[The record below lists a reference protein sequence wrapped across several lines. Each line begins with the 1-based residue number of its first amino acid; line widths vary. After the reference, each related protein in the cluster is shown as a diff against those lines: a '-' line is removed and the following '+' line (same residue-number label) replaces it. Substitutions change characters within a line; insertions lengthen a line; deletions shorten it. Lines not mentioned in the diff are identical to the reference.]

1 MIRLRVRHS
10 LAVGIGVLASLGAAA
25 QDPAQL
31 TLPEAIRLARQR
43 NGSVVSA
50 YLVVEA
56 ARSRTRQAW
65 GAFLPTVSPILE
77 YESSRSRTETGPF
90 RGVSGVA
97 ENRTGIT
104 ASVRLFDTGERD
116 LLYRSASVGARAQE
130 AEALQ
135 TLRDVL
141 FQVISQYY
149 DALRAQE
156 LLKVQE
162 AQVERTKKIV
172 EQTKTRVELGDAPK
186 KDILQAEADYLNALA
201 SKLAADTQVSTTQA
215 NLKSTIGWTATE
227 DLPGLVATPAPELA
241 AQTMTLE
248 EAFAVGVQ
256 SRADLIA
263 QRQRIESQ
271 RFSVKLA
278 QLNAGITWAVDAAY
292 TRRFTRDVSDRAALT
307 LVASYPL
314 FDGFQSRENVRIQKF
329 DLESR
334 ESLLLQSERLAR
346 AEIEAAYKEY
356 AVNIRRV
363 EASKLALDAARL
375 NYQAAQE
382 SQQEGAQ
389 GTSVITV
396 LTAQLSLVTAESNY
410 VEAIYDA
417 QISDLRFRLATGQP
431 MPSETD

>member
-10 LAVGIGVLASLGAAA
+10 LAVGIGVLASLSATA
-25 QDPAQL
+25 QDTAQL

-43 NGSVVSA
+43 NGSVISA

-56 ARSRTRQAW
+56 AKSRTRQAW

-77 YESSRSRTETGPF
+77 YESSRSRTETGAF
-90 RGVSGVA
+90 RGASGLA
-97 ENRTGIT
+97 EGRTGIT
-104 ASVRLFDTGERD
+104 ANVRLFDTGERD
-116 LLYRSASVGARAQE
+116 LQYRSASVNARAQE

-215 NLKSTIGWTATE
+215 NLKSTIGWTASE
-227 DLPGLVATPAPELA
+227 ELPGLVAVATPELV

-248 EAFAVGVQ
+248 EAFAMGVEA
-256 SRADLIA
+256 RADLIA
-263 QRQRIESQ
+263 QRQRIQSQ
-271 RFSVKLA
+271 RFSVRLA
-278 QLNAGITWAVDAAY
+278 QLNAGVTWAVDAAY
-292 TRRFTRDVSDRAALT
+292 TRRFSRDVSDRAALT

-314 FDGFQSRENVRIQKF
+314 FDGFQTRENVRIQKF

-334 ESLLLQSERLAR
+334 ESLLVQSERLAR

-417 QISDLRFRLATGQP
+417 QISDLRLRLATGQA
-431 MPSETD
+431 MPSEND